1 MLYLLY
7 KMGEWLSLSFP
18 LEVNYRVADFL
29 GNICYF
35 FSRKAKRI
43 TSGNLKVV
51 LTQSGDIHNLQCVNR
66 QLFVNFARYLAEF
79 FRTARIDRG
88 FVEKNVRFEGRENL
102 DAALSSGKGAL
113 LVGAHIGNWE
123 LGAVVLAL
131 LGYKINIIAWIHKN
145 RRIND
150 FFLSRREGKGVK
162 VIPSEGLAVRGV
174 FSALQ
179 NNEAVALLGDI
190 DYPNPDMGITVK
202 LFGHDTKIPKGPAL
216 FSLRT
221 EAPIV
226 PTFVIREHGTRF
238 RFVFEKPILPGADRK
253 SAEALTRLT
262 GKIAEVIESY
272 IARYPSQWFMF
283 RPRWLGET
291 S

>member
-1 MLYLLY
+1 
-7 KMGEWLSLSFP
+7 MGEWLSLKFP
-18 LEVNYRVADFL
+18 LEVNYRVADIL

-35 FSRKAKRI
+35 FSRKTRRI

-51 LTQSGDIHNLQCVNR
+51 LNQSGDISNLQRVNR
-66 QLFVNFARYLAEF
+66 QLFANFSRYLVEF
-79 FRTARIDRG
+79 FRTARIDLE
-88 FVEKNVRFEGRENL
+88 FIEKKVRLEGRENL
-102 DAALSSGKGAL
+102 DAALNSGKGAL

-150 FFLSRREGKGVK
+150 FFLCRREGKGVK
-162 VIPSEGLAVRGV
+162 VIPSTGIGVRGV
-174 FSALQ
+174 FSALR

-190 DYPNPDMGITVK
+190 DYPDPDMGITVK
-202 LFGHDTKIPKGPAL
+202 LFGRDTKIPKGPAL
-216 FSLRT
+216 FSLKT

-226 PTFVIREHGTRF
+226 PTFVIREKGNRF
-238 RFVFEKPILPGADRK
+238 RFIFEKPIIPAACGK
-253 SAEALTRLT
+253 SPEELTRLT

-283 RPRWLGET
+283 RPRWPAGET